1 MSAPRPLRT
10 RLLVWFLGAIL
21 LAFASS
27 GLAVGCS
34 RPESFTTG
42 ADVLARNVATN
53 LAAVWDDAKATDAF
67 VDDVR
72 RVTGFEVRLVHD
84 PGKLPPVVHRVA
96 RRGGPFAPAG
106 PELVYVPVVRGGQL
120 VGALEMQR
128 YGGGFRPYPLWR
140 LLLALGVALSVIMLV
155 VVRVASE
162 LARPLERL
170 GDAADRFG
178 AGDLAFRTDLAD
190 ARAGWV
196 ALEVQS
202 VALRFNEMAARVE
215 ATVRSQRELLGAISH
230 EIRSPLGRAR
240 IALEIARERVEAEGA
255 DRKAAAPLDEIEKQI
270 GEVDVILGDLL
281 AATRAGLSDLRTE
294 SVELVPWLLS
304 RLDDERR
311 GGAIDFVADIDAT
324 TRVRVD
330 SALLGRALHNVVSNA
345 RHHGHPDGAP
355 LAVSVTRDGD
365 SVRVAVRDRGPGFA
379 AEFLG
384 RAFEPFAR
392 GDAARARV
400 GSGGS
405 GLGLAL
411 VKSIAV
417 AHAGDAFAENVVED
431 GAVVGAVVGFRL
443 PVVSERGT
451 AE

>member
-10 RLLVWFLGAIL
+10 RLLSWFLGAIL

-34 RPESFTTG
+34 RPEAFTTG
-42 ADVLARNVATN
+42 ADVLARNVATK
-53 LAAVWDDAKATDAF
+53 LADVWDDPQATEAF
-67 VDDVR
+67 VEDVR
-72 RVTGFEVRLVHD
+72 RVTGFEVRLVRD
-84 PGKLPPVVHRVA
+84 PSKLPPVVHRVA

-106 PELVYVPVVRGGQL
+106 PELVYVPVVRSEKL

-128 YGGGFRPYPLWR
+128 YGGGFHPYPLWR
-140 LLLALGVALSVIMLV
+140 LLLALGIALSVIVLV

-178 AGDLAFRTDLAD
+178 GGDLAFRTDLAD
-190 ARAGWV
+190 ARQGWV

-202 VALRFNEMAARVE
+202 VAVRFNEMAARVE

-240 IALEIARERVEAEGA
+240 IALEIAR
-255 DRKAAAPLDEIEKQI
+255 DRAAAEAADAKRPLDEIEKQL
-270 GEVDVILGDLL
+270 GEVDLILGDLL
-281 AATRAGLSDLRTE
+281 AATRAGLSDLRRE
-294 SVELVPWLLS
+294 PVAIAPWLEA
-304 RLDDERR
+304 RLDDERT
-311 GGAIDFVADIDAT
+311 GGAIELHADVDA
-324 TRVRVD
+324 RVLVD
-330 SALLGRALHNVVSNA
+330 AALLGRALHNVVANA
-345 RHHGHPDGAP
+345 RHHGHPDSEPLVVSVSRDGANVR
-355 LAVSVTRDGD
+355 VSVT
-365 SVRVAVRDRGPGFA
+365 DRGPGFA
-379 AEFLG
+379 AEFVS

-392 GDAARARV
+392 GDVARARV

-417 AHAGDAFAENVVED
+417 AHGGDAFAENVVRD
-431 GAVVGAVVGFRL
+431 GEVVGAVVGFTL
-443 PVVSERGT
+443 PVASG
-451 AE
+451 